1 MFLHIGENNLVKS
14 KDIIG
19 IFDINSLK
27 ISDENKAFID
37 KFGDDIKEK
46 KTLII
51 TERGNYLSN
60 ILVSTMAKRLNKNIK
75 NTQ

>member
-51 TERGNYLSN
+51 TEKGNYLSN